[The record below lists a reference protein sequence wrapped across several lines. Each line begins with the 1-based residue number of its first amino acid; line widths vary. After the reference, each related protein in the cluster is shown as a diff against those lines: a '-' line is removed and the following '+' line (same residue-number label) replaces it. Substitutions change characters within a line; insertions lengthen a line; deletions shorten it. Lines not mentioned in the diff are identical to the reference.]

1 MKKRLLLYTTL
12 LLAVFSAFSCKK
24 DEQTTEIKPSIY
36 GLTFDLATFGRPGE
50 SFTVEPYG
58 VYVTEGEGIVSY
70 QYKWKVNSDPYSD
83 PMDTF
88 TFTAEEVG
96 NYTITCQV
104 SDPDDNYYTGTFSK
118 TTPTSP
124 PTRSAAI
131 TPGTR
136 PWRPARRAGAFRPTR
151 NGPPWAPKPLPCCA
165 TPT

>member
-88 TFTAEEVG
+88 TFG
-96 NYTITCQV
+96 
-104 SDPDDNYYTGTFSK
+104 PDGHLHLYGGRGGQLHHHLSGL
-118 TTPTSP
+118 
-124 PTRSAAI
+124 R
-131 TPGTR
+131 PG
-136 PWRPARRAGAFRPTR
+136 
-151 NGPPWAPKPLPCCA
+151 
-165 TPT
+165 